1 MQTTHGM
8 MLSDLL
14 AGLSVDRANDTRD
27 PVIGSIT
34 EDSRQVSPGALFIA
48 RTGLASDGRTFAR
61 DAMARGAVA
70 VLSETPIDVTPD
82 VVQVVAKDVPRLA
95 ARLAERFHGEPSRT
109 LDLVGV
115 TGTNGKTTTAHLIRQ
130 VLESTGRRCGL
141 IGTVEINDGRES
153 QPAALTTPPA
163 IELSGLLRRMVHHG
177 CAACAMEASS
187 HALLQRRVAGLQFR
201 VGIFTNLTGDHLDY
215 HGTMDA
221 YAAAKALLFE
231 SLAEDAHAIV
241 NADDPQAARMVRD
254 CSATVWR
261 ASLKDAE
268 SDLYAELHALDAG
281 GMDATFTGPW
291 GSFRVHLPLVGQHN
305 LMNALEAAG
314 AAHALGAGADALS
327 DALRAAHAPAGRL
340 EPVHGSDD
348 GFSVLVDYAHTDD
361 ALENV
366 LRAVRPLVPEGAQLT
381 VVFGCGG
388 DRDRT
393 KRPRMAKVAAT
404 HADRIIITS
413 DNPRTEDPA
422 SIVREIETGVPAER
436 QRDTETIVDRRV
448 AIQHAVASAGAGDI
462 VLIAGKG
469 HEDYQIIGTTKHPF
483 DDREIARKA
492 IAARRA
498 KVGAA

>member
-1 MQTTHGM
+1 MHTSHGM
-8 MLSDLL
+8 KLSELL
-14 AGLSVDRANDTRD
+14 AGLPVDRADDTRD

-34 EDSRQVSPGALFIA
+34 EDSRQVTPGALFIA
-48 RTGLASDGRTFAR
+48 RTGIASDGRTFAR

-82 VVQVVAKDVPRLA
+82 VVPVIAQHIPQLA
-95 ARLAERFHGEPSRT
+95 AQLAERFHGEPSRA

-141 IGTVEINDGRES
+141 IGTVEINDGHTSR
-153 QPAALTTPPA
+153 PAALTTPPA
-163 IELSGLLRRMVHHG
+163 IELSGLLRRMVDHG

-187 HALLQRRVAGLQFR
+187 HALLQRRVAGLRFR

-215 HGTMDA
+215 HGTMDD

-231 SLAEDAHAIV
+231 SLDDEAFAIV
-241 NADDPQAARMVRD
+241 NTDDPQASRMVRD
-254 CSATVWR
+254 CRATVWR
-261 ASLKDAE
+261 ASLKDADA
-268 SDLYAELHALDAG
+268 DLHAELHALDAG

-291 GSFRVHLPLVGQHN
+291 GAFRVYLPLVGQHN
-305 LMNALEAAG
+305 LMNALEAAV
-314 AAHALGAGADALS
+314 AAHALGASADELQRAFS
-327 DALRAAHAPAGRL
+327 DARAPAGRL
-340 EPVHGSDD
+340 EPVHTADD

-366 LRAVRPLVPEGAQLT
+366 LRAVRPLVPDGARLT

-413 DNPRTEDPA
+413 DNPRTEDPTA
-422 SIVREIETGVPAER
+422 IVREIEAGVPADR

-448 AIQHAVASAGAGDI
+448 AIQHAVGTAHAGDI

-483 DDREIARKA
+483 DDRLIAREA
-492 IAARRA
+492 LAARRA